1 LLVPVAEL
9 LFDLKKAI
17 ITREFVE
24 LCRLVLPAMGY
35 ISHDNLS
42 NVADI
47 VFPAV
52 TWGEEYDVGTNGE
65 RRLRLYQKFYDA
77 LGNNAY

>member
-1 LLVPVAEL
+1 MQTS
-9 LFDLKKAI
+9 
-17 ITREFVE
+17 ITRHGVYQP
-24 LCRLVLPAMGY
+24 R
-35 ISHDNLS
+35 NLS

-52 TWGEEYDVGTNGE
+52 TWGEKYDVGTNGE
-65 RRLRLYQKFYDA
+65 RRLQLYQKFHDA